1 MCKIETR
8 YRTCLNGSPCLPHYR
23 PSVTHLGF
31 GISAAKLPDR
41 APFAIYARVL
51 AAIYS
56 GICRQPF
63 EVTDGRILLSPR
75 ASADRREGRL
85 SLAAFP
91 IVRAGTVR
99 RNPRE
104 KRTARI
110 ASCFGSSPNRWVT
123 LLADGLWVEIESAKV
138 EVNGVGKAPC
148 CGSGN
153 LDRLDAALAF
163 SRSIADLQ
171 NVAFRIPHRC
181 FLMSWPPSIGS
192 SRQRTAQDAT
202 APNP

>member
-110 ASCFGSSPNRWVT
+110 ASCFHHKCPQRFLPGSPETDLPGR
-123 LLADGLWVEIESAKV
+123 DRRRIRESYGSAV
-138 EVNGVGKAPC
+138 ST
-148 CGSGN
+148 CGSMARPG
-153 LDRLDAALAF
+153 
-163 SRSIADLQ
+163 
-171 NVAFRIPHRC
+171 HRK
-181 FLMSWPPSIGS
+181 
-192 SRQRTAQDAT
+192 RQSLRVPKLKSKMQICCIYW
-202 APNP
+202 